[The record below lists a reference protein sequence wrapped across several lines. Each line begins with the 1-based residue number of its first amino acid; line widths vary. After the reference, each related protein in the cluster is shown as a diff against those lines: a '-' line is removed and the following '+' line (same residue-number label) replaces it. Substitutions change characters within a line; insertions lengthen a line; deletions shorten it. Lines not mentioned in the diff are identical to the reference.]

1 MASEAGT
8 AWPYTASWPL
18 RERIAYWGLTG
29 LPDAE
34 EPALDAP
41 SIISCNS
48 KCKVQG
54 THITASYR
62 GPRLRV
68 EYDPHTQLVRVLYPV
83 ALPVSRHAGEKY
95 LS

>member
-1 MASEAGT
+1 MASQAGT

-48 KCKVQG
+48 
-54 THITASYR
+54 
-62 GPRLRV
+62 
-68 EYDPHTQLVRVLYPV
+68 
-83 ALPVSRHAGEKY
+83 
-95 LS
+95 